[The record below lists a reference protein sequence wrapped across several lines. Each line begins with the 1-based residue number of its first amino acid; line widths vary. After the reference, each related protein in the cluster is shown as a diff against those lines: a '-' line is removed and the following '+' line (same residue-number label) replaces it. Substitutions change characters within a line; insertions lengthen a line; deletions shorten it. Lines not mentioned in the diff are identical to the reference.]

1 MARVKTHRKPVPA
14 ARPRAADL
22 PPALREEAARA
33 WDDYRAAAEAA
44 HRRIP
49 KDPDFVRVL
58 YRVWACSAFV
68 ARACVRDPG
77 LPGRLLDSGE
87 LLGDFGAGEYPR
99 LLAAFERGAPTG
111 VRLRRFRRRHMVRI
125 AWRDLAGWAPLEETL
140 RDLTALAEACL
151 EAALDDAYCSLH
163 RRWGTPRAADGAPQR
178 PVVLGMGKLGGGELN
193 FSSDIDLIF
202 AYPEEG
208 STRRGD
214 GLSNEEFFERLA
226 REVTAL
232 LGQAT
237 DEGFVF
243 RVDTRLRPYGGS
255 GPLAM
260 GFDRLEEY
268 YQLQGREWER
278 YALIK
283 ARPVA
288 GDRAAGARLL
298 ERLRPFVY
306 RRYLDYGAFES
317 LRDLKALIDRQVER
331 RGLADHVKLG
341 PGGIR
346 EVEFIGQ
353 VFQLVRGG
361 REPELQQRG
370 ILPVL
375 ALLEAKR
382 CLPAYAARVLTEAY
396 RFLRRVENRLQE
408 YEDLQTHA
416 LPGDETGRLRL
427 AWSMGHPDWDRF
439 RDTLDRHR
447 TRVREQF
454 AQVFAAPQRTADA
467 GGGLDAAWSGVLGA
481 HDARDALARAG
492 YRRPDEVHAILER
505 LREGPGRHLDAQGA
519 ARLDRLMPLLL
530 GAAARTGDPEETLRR
545 ALAVVE
551 AVARRSAYLALL
563 IEYPLA
569 LSQFVRLCAA
579 SPWIA
584 QYLARHPLL
593 LDELLDPRVLYD
605 PAPRAALERE
615 LAERLGQVG
624 PDDLEQQME
633 VLRHFKHAHALRVAA
648 TEVTGAVPLMVVS
661 DRLTE
666 LAEVILGATLELAWR
681 QLTARHGAPG
691 SPGAPGSQRPGRG
704 TRRRAAG
711 FAIIAY
717 GKLGGIELSHGSDLD
732 LVFLHSGRGEDPY
745 TAGPH
750 PLDNGVFF
758 ARLAQRIV
766 HLLTAHTPAGI
777 LYEVDTRLRPSG
789 ASGLPVT
796 SLEAFAEYQREA
808 AWTWEHQALVRA
820 RPVAGDP
827 GIGRRFLEVRRE
839 VLCRERDPRVLRRE
853 VIEMR
858 ARMRRELGSREP
870 GLFDLKQDAGGIA
883 DIEFMVQYGV
893 LAWARRESDLLAY
906 PDNVRLLETL
916 ARVGVLPPEDAAFL
930 ADAYRSYRAAV
941 HRLALQQQPA
951 VVDEREFAAER
962 EGVLRVW
969 RRRLEDDTNA
979 DLCVPSGGGTV

>member
-1 MARVKTHRKPVPA
+1 
-14 ARPRAADL
+14 
-22 PPALREEAARA
+22 
-33 WDDYRAAAEAA
+33 
-44 HRRIP
+44 
-49 KDPDFVRVL
+49 
-58 YRVWACSAFV
+58 
-68 ARACVRDPG
+68 
-77 LPGRLLDSGE
+77 
-87 LLGDFGAGEYPR
+87 
-99 LLAAFERGAPTG
+99 
-111 VRLRRFRRRHMVRI
+111 
-125 AWRDLAGWAPLEETL
+125 
-140 RDLTALAEACL
+140 
-151 EAALDDAYCSLH
+151 
-163 RRWGTPRAADGAPQR
+163 
-178 PVVLGMGKLGGGELN
+178 
-193 FSSDIDLIF
+193 
-202 AYPEEG
+202 
-208 STRRGD
+208 
-214 GLSNEEFFERLA
+214 
-226 REVTAL
+226 
-232 LGQAT
+232 
-237 DEGFVF
+237 
-243 RVDTRLRPYGGS
+243 
-255 GPLAM
+255 
-260 GFDRLEEY
+260 
-268 YQLQGREWER
+268 
-278 YALIK
+278 
-283 ARPVA
+283 
-288 GDRAAGARLL
+288 
-298 ERLRPFVY
+298 
-306 RRYLDYGAFES
+306 
-317 LRDLKALIDRQVER
+317 
-331 RGLADHVKLG
+331 
-341 PGGIR
+341 
-346 EVEFIGQ
+346 
-353 VFQLVRGG
+353 
-361 REPELQQRG
+361 
-370 ILPVL
+370 
-375 ALLEAKR
+375 
-382 CLPAYAARVLTEAY
+382 
-396 RFLRRVENRLQE
+396 
-408 YEDLQTHA
+408 
-416 LPGDETGRLRL
+416 
-427 AWSMGHPDWDRF
+427 MGHPDLERF
-439 RDTLDRHR
+439 RDALDRHR
-447 TRVREQF
+447 ALVREQF
-454 AQVFAAPQRTADA
+454 AQVFVAPQRTADA
-467 GGGLDAAWSGVLGA
+467 GGGLDAAWSGVLGV
-481 HDARDALARAG
+481 HDARAALARAG

-530 GAAARTGDPEETLRR
+530 GAAARTGEPEETLRR
-545 ALAVVE
+545 GLAVVE

-563 IEYPLA
+563 IEHPLA

-593 LDELLDPRVLYD
+593 LDGLLDSRVLYD

-615 LAERLGQVG
+615 LAGRLGRVG

-666 LAEVILGATLELAWR
+666 LAEVILGAALELAWR
-681 QLTARHGAPG
+681 ALTARHGAPG
-691 SPGAPGSQRPGRG
+691 FRGSGRG

-732 LVFLHSGRGEDPY
+732 LVFLHGGRGEDPR

-766 HLLTAHTPAGI
+766 HLLTAHTPAGT

-789 ASGLPVT
+789 ASGLLVT

-893 LAWARRESDLLAY
+893 LAWARCESGLLAY

-916 ARVGVLPPEDAAFL
+916 ARVGVLPAEDAAFL

-941 HRLALQQQPA
+941 HRLALQQRPA
-951 VVDEREFAAER
+951 VVDEGDFAAER

-969 RRRLEDDTNA
+969 RRWLEDGANA
-979 DLCVPSGGGTV
+979 DPCVPAPSGGGTG